1 MAVLLI
7 TTRSSSKTDT
17 ATREN
22 YSTPSDR
29 SGARVAATRY
39 KAPDT
44 GAAPPRRTHALYFS
58 THLKLRSCDKLPSAQ
73 LPQPTS
79 TDALAIAAAG
89 PTVLQHMSGRRA
101 LQYNGTDMRVIH
113 LRLLISLISRSRARA
128 CDATPLFRVIDALL
142 MRLID
147 AARPS
152 HCPRPSH

>member
-1 MAVLLI
+1 MK
-7 TTRSSSKTDT
+7 TSTRSSSTTDS

-29 SGARVAATRY
+29 SGTRVAATRY

-44 GAAPPRRTHALYFS
+44 GAAPPRRIHALYFFS

-89 PTVLQHMSGRRA
+89 PTVLQHGSGRRA
-101 LQYNGTDMRVIH
+101 VQYNGRDERAIRTCDCSYHLLADRV
-113 LRLLISLISRSRARA
+113 RSRA
-128 CDATPLFRVIDALL
+128 PRV
-142 MRLID
+142 
-147 AARPS
+147 
-152 HCPRPSH
+152 